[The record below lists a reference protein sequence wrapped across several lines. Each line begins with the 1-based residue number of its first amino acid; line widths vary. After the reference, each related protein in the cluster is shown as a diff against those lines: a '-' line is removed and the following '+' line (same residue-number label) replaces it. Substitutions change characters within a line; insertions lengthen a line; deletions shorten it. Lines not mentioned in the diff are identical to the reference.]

1 MNRQPWSD
9 DLRQQARA
17 LYASDGVQL
26 ASSVTGIPARTLRRW
41 IVAEGWPR
49 SGDGHRPHLHVAP
62 VPDTRQPA
70 LKGQV

>member
-17 LYASDGVQL
+17 LYASDGAQL

-41 IVAEGWPR
+41 AVAEQWPR
-49 SGDGHRPHLHVAP
+49 TGDGHRPHLHVAP
-62 VPDTRQPA
+62 DAETRQPTG
-70 LKGQV
+70 KVG